1 MRWKQL
7 PRPGNLSP
15 VIPSTRMGPSL
26 ANSLHVATGIGV
38 DTPLRSARQQRVP
51 FNLLSRN
58 FQLMHQRG
66 IQILSVRAQGADTAT
81 AEVQPT
87 PWQRPQA
94 RPKKRP
100 SGDAGARSDALGA
113 SFKHA
118 ISWAALFQTLP
129 VDGLQESRAINGFH
143 HIHPPTALLKR

>member
-7 PRPGNLSP
+7 PRLGNLSP

-38 DTPLRSARQQRVP
+38 DTPLGSTRQQRVP

-58 FQLMHQRG
+58 LQLLHRRG
-66 IQILSVRAQGADTAT
+66 VQILSVRALGADTAT

-87 PWQRPQA
+87 PSAKAASPAKETTTR
-94 RPKKRP
+94 RRRRTKK
-100 SGDAGARSDALGA
+100 
-113 SFKHA
+113 
-118 ISWAALFQTLP
+118 
-129 VDGLQESRAINGFH
+129 
-143 HIHPPTALLKR
+143 

>member
-38 DTPLRSARQQRVP
+38 DMPLRSARQQRVP

-58 FQLMHQRG
+58 LQLMHRRG
-66 IQILSVRAQGADTAT
+66 VQILSVRANGAGTAT
-81 AEVQPT
+81 AEAQPT
-87 PWQRPQA
+87 PSAEAASPTKETSKR
-94 RPKKRP
+94 RRRTKK
-100 SGDAGARSDALGA
+100 
-113 SFKHA
+113 
-118 ISWAALFQTLP
+118 
-129 VDGLQESRAINGFH
+129 
-143 HIHPPTALLKR
+143 

>member
-1 MRWKQL
+1 
-7 PRPGNLSP
+7 
-15 VIPSTRMGPSL
+15 MGPSL

-66 IQILSVRAQGADTAT
+66 IQILSVRAQDADTAA

-87 PWQRPQA
+87 PSAETASPAKETTTR
-94 RPKKRP
+94 RKRRTKK
-100 SGDAGARSDALGA
+100 
-113 SFKHA
+113 
-118 ISWAALFQTLP
+118 
-129 VDGLQESRAINGFH
+129 
-143 HIHPPTALLKR
+143 

>member
-1 MRWKQL
+1 
-7 PRPGNLSP
+7 
-15 VIPSTRMGPSL
+15 MGPSF

-81 AEVQPT
+81 AEAASPAKET
-87 PWQRPQA
+87 SKR
-94 RPKKRP
+94 RRRTKK
-100 SGDAGARSDALGA
+100 
-113 SFKHA
+113 
-118 ISWAALFQTLP
+118 
-129 VDGLQESRAINGFH
+129 
-143 HIHPPTALLKR
+143 

>member
-15 VIPSTRMGPSL
+15 VIPNTRMGPSL

-81 AEVQPT
+81 AEAQPT
-87 PWQRPQA
+87 PSAEAASPAKETSKR
-94 RPKKRP
+94 RRRTKK
-100 SGDAGARSDALGA
+100 
-113 SFKHA
+113 
-118 ISWAALFQTLP
+118 
-129 VDGLQESRAINGFH
+129 
-143 HIHPPTALLKR
+143 

>member
-38 DTPLRSARQQRVP
+38 DTPLGSARQQRVP

-58 FQLMHQRG
+58 LQLMHRRG
-66 IQILSVRAQGADTAT
+66 VQILSVRANGAGTARQRSS
-81 AEVQPT
+81 QP
-87 PWQRPQA
+87 PRQRPQA

-100 SGDAGARSDALGA
+100 SGGAAPKSDALGA

-118 ISWAALFQTLP
+118 ISWASLFQTLP
-129 VDGLQESRAINGFH
+129 VDGLEECNAINGFH
-143 HIHPPTALLKR
+143 HIHAPTALLKR

>member
-87 PWQRPQA
+87 PSAEATSPAKETTTR
-94 RPKKRP
+94 RRRRTKK
-100 SGDAGARSDALGA
+100 
-113 SFKHA
+113 
-118 ISWAALFQTLP
+118 
-129 VDGLQESRAINGFH
+129 
-143 HIHPPTALLKR
+143 

>member
-1 MRWKQL
+1 MRWKHL

-66 IQILSVRAQGADTAT
+66 IQILSVRANGAGTAT
-81 AEVQPT
+81 SDMQPT
-87 PWQRPQA
+87 VSAEAASPAKETSKR
-94 RPKKRP
+94 RRRTKK
-100 SGDAGARSDALGA
+100 
-113 SFKHA
+113 
-118 ISWAALFQTLP
+118 
-129 VDGLQESRAINGFH
+129 
-143 HIHPPTALLKR
+143 

>member
-1 MRWKQL
+1 
-7 PRPGNLSP
+7 
-15 VIPSTRMGPSL
+15 MGPSL

-38 DTPLRSARQQRVP
+38 DTPLSSARQQRVP

-58 FQLMHQRG
+58 LQLMLVAAFRFCLCAPMELARQR
-66 IQILSVRAQGADTAT
+66 QRSS
-81 AEVQPT
+81 QP
-87 PWQRPQA
+87 PRQRPQA

-100 SGDAGARSDALGA
+100 SGGAAPKSDALGA
-113 SFKHA
+113 AFKHA

>member
-1 MRWKQL
+1 MRWKQSL
-7 PRPGNLSP
+7 SQGNLTQ
-15 VIPSTRMGPSL
+15 VISSTKMGPSL

-66 IQILSVRAQGADTAT
+66 IQILSVRAQGAEMAT

-87 PWQRPQA
+87 PSAEAASPAKETSKR
-94 RPKKRP
+94 RRRTKK
-100 SGDAGARSDALGA
+100 
-113 SFKHA
+113 
-118 ISWAALFQTLP
+118 
-129 VDGLQESRAINGFH
+129 
-143 HIHPPTALLKR
+143 

>member
-1 MRWKQL
+1 MRWKQSL
-7 PRPGNLSP
+7 SQGNLTQ
-15 VIPSTRMGPSL
+15 VISSTKMGPSL

-66 IQILSVRAQGADTAT
+66 IQILSVRAQAADTAT

-87 PWQRPQA
+87 PSAEAASPAKETSKR
-94 RPKKRP
+94 RRRNKK
-100 SGDAGARSDALGA
+100 
-113 SFKHA
+113 
-118 ISWAALFQTLP
+118 
-129 VDGLQESRAINGFH
+129 
-143 HIHPPTALLKR
+143 

>member
-38 DTPLRSARQQRVP
+38 DMPLRSARQQRVP

-66 IQILSVRAQGADTAT
+66 IQILSVRANGAGTAT

-87 PWQRPQA
+87 PSAEAASPAKETTTR
-94 RPKKRP
+94 RKRRTKK
-100 SGDAGARSDALGA
+100 
-113 SFKHA
+113 
-118 ISWAALFQTLP
+118 
-129 VDGLQESRAINGFH
+129 
-143 HIHPPTALLKR
+143 